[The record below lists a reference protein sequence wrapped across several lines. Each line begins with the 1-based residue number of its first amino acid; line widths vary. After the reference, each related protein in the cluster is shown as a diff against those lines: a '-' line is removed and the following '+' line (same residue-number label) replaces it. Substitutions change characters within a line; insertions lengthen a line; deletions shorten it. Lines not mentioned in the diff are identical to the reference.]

1 MILLIVIAVV
11 ALLAILLF
19 ASGYVSARP
28 NEVLIITGLGK
39 PRSLVGKAGWK
50 VPLLEKTSSIN
61 IEQFSVDVNT
71 SEAVPTQDFINVM
84 ADAVVKVKVATHD
97 IVEKDDN
104 GNARVLYTKEELLEA
119 AAQNFLNRDT
129 DWIASQIQD
138 VLEGNLREI
147 IGQME
152 LKAMVSDRQA
162 FADKVFRNAQ
172 PDLAK
177 MGLEIIA
184 FTVQNFKD
192 NQNAIENLGADNLAR
207 IQKDATNAKAKA
219 EAEMATVKAEQAK
232 LAADAQAE
240 SDLAIAAKQN
250 EVKIQKA
257 ELKAQSSR
265 KEAEADAVG
274 LIEEQNQRKTIESA
288 TADANIVKQK
298 KEAEVA
304 EQEAKVAEQ
313 RLNATVRN
321 QADADRYAKEQQA
334 NADSYTR
341 KQQAEAE
348 KVERQADADAKYY
361 EVTKEA
367 DAKAKKAEA
376 ELQAAKAEA
385 EGIEAI
391 GNANARAKYA
401 ELKAEADGLREKAEA
416 QRLMGE
422 ASIIEMIVEQLPK
435 VAEAVASPL
444 SNIDNM
450 TVYGSDGGSKLVGD
464 MMQSINQ
471 ISEGVG
477 LNIPDLLASTLTGRA
492 MATGMKQADVTK
504 EVTTEKSAD
513 VTPEVTTEDA
523 E

>member
-1 MILLIVIAVV
+1 M
-11 ALLAILLF
+11 
-19 ASGYVSARP
+19 P
-28 NEVLIITGLGK
+28 NK
-39 PRSLVGKAGWK
+39 
-50 VPLLEKTSSIN
+50 
-61 IEQFSVDVNT
+61 
-71 SEAVPTQDFINVM
+71 
-84 ADAVVKVKVATHD
+84 
-97 IVEKDDN
+97 
-104 GNARVLYTKEELLEA
+104 
-119 AAQNFLNRDT
+119 
-129 DWIASQIQD
+129 
-138 VLEGNLREI
+138 
-147 IGQME
+147 
-152 LKAMVSDRQA
+152 
-162 FADKVFRNAQ
+162 
-172 PDLAK
+172 
-177 MGLEIIA
+177 
-184 FTVQNFKD
+184 
-192 NQNAIENLGADNLAR
+192 
-207 IQKDATNAKAKA
+207 
-219 EAEMATVKAEQAK
+219 
-232 LAADAQAE
+232 
-240 SDLAIAAKQN
+240 
-250 EVKIQKA
+250 
-257 ELKAQSSR
+257 
-265 KEAEADAVG
+265 
-274 LIEEQNQRKTIESA
+274 
-288 TADANIVKQK
+288 KQK
-298 KEAEVA
+298 
-304 EQEAKVAEQ
+304 
-313 RLNATVRN
+313 LLNNATVRN

-450 TVYGSDGGSKLVGD
+450 TVYGSDGGSKIVAD

-504 EVTTEKSAD
+504 EVTTEKVDD